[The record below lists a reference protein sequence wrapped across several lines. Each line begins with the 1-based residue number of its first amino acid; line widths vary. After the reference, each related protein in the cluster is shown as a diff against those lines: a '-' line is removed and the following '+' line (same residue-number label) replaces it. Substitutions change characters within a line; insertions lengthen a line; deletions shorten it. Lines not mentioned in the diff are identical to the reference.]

1 MRVLVVGGGV
11 GGVAAAAAAAGKSGV
26 DVTLVEGSGGLG
38 LNQAMFPYVLTGE
51 CPPEKLHLAD
61 VSFLSKDLGVEVR
74 LNERVL
80 SVDSQSHTA
89 RTGDGRLSFDA
100 LVLATGSR
108 YLVDRVKGMSKQGV
122 FLMRSLDDY
131 LALSRSRD
139 TLSHI
144 AIMGSAP
151 LSLIVAQALSRGSNA
166 RVFLGARG
174 LRRFSPGV
182 ERMVARAASARG
194 VELLDADIDAI
205 VGTGRVEA
213 VIYAGGVRA
222 CDGVVV
228 LPGSSPLLPQVD
240 CLVGDHG
247 GVLVDRSM
255 RTSSKDIFAAGD
267 CAELRL
273 GSTSLP
279 SRLHSSSRVMG
290 EVAGLNAAGGTVRAN
305 LAGSMA
311 LDLFGVEVCTA
322 GIEVEEGVR
331 AGLDVARADS
341 EGEMRDGLFGG
352 GDVCT
357 SIVYGR
363 STRRVHGI
371 QVAGP
376 GALSL
381 SEYASLAV
389 SSGAVLEDL
398 AYHESPYLPNFNK
411 DKSPISLTAGKAL
424 SHVQDQ
430 SIEAQGTHLRHR

>member
-11 GGVAAAAAAAGKSGV
+11 GGVAAAAAASRSGV
-26 DVTLVEGSGGLG
+26 DVTLVEGSGSLG
-38 LNQAMFPYVLTGE
+38 LNQAMFPYVLSGE
-51 CPPEKLHLAD
+51 CPSEKLLLTDAPR
-61 VSFLSKDLGVEVR
+61 LSKDFGVEVR
-74 LNERVL
+74 LNVRVL
-80 SVDSQSHTA
+80 SVDPQSHTA
-89 RTGDGRLSFDA
+89 RTGDGRLSFDS

-108 YLVDRVKGMSKQGV
+108 YLGDRVKGMSKQGV

-131 LALSRSRD
+131 LALSRSRGN
-139 TLSHI
+139 LSHV

-151 LSLIVAQALSRGSNA
+151 LSLIVAQVLSRGSKA
-166 RVFLGARG
+166 RAFLGARG

-182 ERMVARAASARG
+182 ERMVAQAASARG
-194 VELLDADIDAI
+194 VELLNTDIDAI

-213 VIYAGGVRA
+213 VISAGRVYP

-255 RTSSKDIFAAGD
+255 RASSKDIFAAGD

-279 SRLHSSSRVMG
+279 SRLHSSSRLMG
-290 EVAGLNAAGGTVRAN
+290 EVAGLNAAGRAVRAN

-322 GIEVEEGVR
+322 GINLEEGVR

-341 EGEMRDGLFGG
+341 EDERRDCLFGG

-357 SIVYGR
+357 SIVYSR
-363 STRRVHGI
+363 STRRVHGM
-371 QVAGP
+371 QAAGP

-398 AYHESPYLPNFNK
+398 AYHESPYLPNINK
-411 DKSPISLTAGKAL
+411 DISPIALTAGKAL
-424 SHVQDQ
+424 AQVQER